1 MAEVT
6 QQSQV
11 ADDPVQRWSMEISA
25 SKGWMK
31 KFHEQGKKVVARFRD
46 EREAAQADITR
57 YPYFAANVQ
66 TVRAL
71 LHGQVPSVD
80 ATRRWADATDDV
92 ARVAAE
98 ILKRLLNADI
108 ERDDDSFAEAAV
120 NALQD
125 RQLVGAGLMRVRY
138 EVEFGAEQP
147 AVAAITA
154 PDGTEKAPA
163 VPAVPVK
170 TYECAETAYVHWE
183 DWLCSPARVHAEV
196 RWMAF
201 RCEMTR
207 EALVKRFGE
216 VIGAAVPLNSKKGS
230 RGDKDDPQAAH
241 PWDRAEV
248 WEIWDKERKETVWYV
263 EGFDKLLDTKPDP
276 LGLQGFWPCPKP
288 MLANTTTSSLLPKPD
303 FALAQDL
310 YNEID
315 VLSTRIKLLEDSV
328 KVRGVYDRTAEG
340 VKRLLTET
348 GGNELIPIEN
358 WAMFGEKGGL
368 KGVVDWLPL
377 EEIVNAL
384 STLTNV
390 RREKVDILYQVT
402 GMSDIMR
409 GEATQAGA
417 TATEQRIKAQYG
429 SVRMQAQQDEY
440 ASFLSQVQR
449 LKAEII
455 AKHFDPATILERA
468 NVKFMSQTDQGLA
481 PQAVDLIKSSSF
493 AFRVEVKPEAVSM
506 ADFNANRQE
515 STETLAALSQFFT
528 AVQPLA
534 QQSPAIGPYLLQIL
548 QWFMSRIRGAS
559 SVEGILDQAIAAA
572 QQAATQAQ
580 ANPQQA
586 PPDPRIMAQQMKGQA
601 DLQKVA
607 AERDADIARESF
619 KVQADAQ
626 REQNQREQ
634 NVMEAAQKAQIAAA
648 NHAVRPALGPGVV
661 GGRPVR

>member
-31 KFHEQGKKVVARFRD
+31 RFHEQGKKVIARFRD

-57 YPYFAANVQ
+57 YPYFASNVQ

-138 EVEFGAEQP
+138 EVDFGAEQESKEP
-147 AVAAITA
+147 ILDEET
-154 PDGTEKAPA
+154 GEELAPA

-216 VIGAAVPLNSKKGS
+216 EVGRAVPLNSKKGS

-310 YNEID
+310 YNELD
-315 VLSTRIKLLEDSV
+315 DLSTRIKLLEDAV
-328 KVRGVYDRTAEG
+328 KVAGVYDQTAAG
-340 VKRLLTET
+340 LQALLSKAPQ
-348 GGNELIPIEN
+348 NQLIPIEN

-368 KGVVDWLPL
+368 KGVIDWFPL
-377 EEIVNAL
+377 EQVVNAL
-384 STLTNV
+384 TTLGNS

-468 NVKFMSQTDQGLA
+468 NVKFMSQTDQELA
-481 PQAVDLIKSSSF
+481 PQAVDLIKSNSF

-559 SVEGILDQAIAAA
+559 SVEGILDQAIAAT

-626 REQNQREQ
+626 REMNQREQ

-648 NHAVRPALGPGVV
+648 SRPPPMTPGLPH
-661 GGRPVR
+661 GRPVR